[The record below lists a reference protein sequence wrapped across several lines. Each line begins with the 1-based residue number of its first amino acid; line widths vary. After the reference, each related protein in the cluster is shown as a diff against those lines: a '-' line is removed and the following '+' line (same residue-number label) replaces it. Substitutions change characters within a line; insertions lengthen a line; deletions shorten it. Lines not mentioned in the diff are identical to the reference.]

1 VCCARLPSVSEPDR
15 PVPPYGADGM
25 SRGEQGLDGLRTRAG
40 GAAPHE
46 LPRFVADAA
55 TSLGAL
61 EATIHLV
68 DLQQVS
74 LTPFLE
80 QFSGQPRQRP
90 TPLPID
96 STIAGR
102 AYQHDEVIVQPGANA
117 GSTATVWLP
126 LSDGAHRLG
135 VLSVVVPHSSAVAD
149 QDTPLSLLLRRL
161 AAIVSDLLALR
172 TQYGDAI
179 VSATR
184 STEVGLAAEI
194 QWGLLPPLTFESQ
207 QVAIAGLL
215 EPAYDV
221 AGDSIDYAVDPG
233 VARIAIFDG
242 MGHGLGSAQLAILSV
257 SAYRNARRSGHSLAA
272 TASAVDQA
280 VEAAFGGDAYSTSV
294 LAELDT
300 ETGHLTWVNAGHPE
314 PLLLRAG
321 QLVRCL
327 HVDPGLPFGI
337 GLHDTGS
344 AYEVGTDQL
353 EPGDHVLFY
362 TDGVVEGH
370 APGGEQFGVE
380 RLVDLLARNVAD
392 NLSAAESMRRVGR
405 ALIAHHAA
413 HLADD
418 ASMLLVQWPG
428 PAEDA

>member
-1 VCCARLPSVSEPDR
+1 MSEPDR
-15 PVPPYGADGM
+15 PEPPSGADGP
-25 SRGEQGLDGLRTRAG
+25 SVGEQGLDALLERAG

-46 LPRFVADAA
+46 LPGFVAEAAA
-55 TSLGAL
+55 TLGAP
-61 EATIHLV
+61 EAVIHLV

-74 LTPFLE
+74 LTPFPGP
-80 QFSGQPRQRP
+80 SSDNTSTRP
-90 TPLPID
+90 TPQPID

-102 AYQHDEVIVQPGANA
+102 VYQHDEVIVQPGPDAA
-117 GSTATVWLP
+117 STVTVWLP
-126 LSDGAHRLG
+126 LRDGANRLG
-135 VLSVVVPHSSAVAD
+135 VLSVVVPHYCAVAEP
-149 QDTPLSLLLRRL
+149 DTELSRLLRRL

-172 TQYGDAI
+172 RQYGDSI
-179 VSATR
+179 VGATR

-194 QWGLLPPLTFESQ
+194 QWGLLPPLTFESP
-207 QVAIAGLL
+207 QVASAGLL

-257 SAYRNARRSGHSLAA
+257 SAYRNARRSGRSLTA
-272 TASAVDQA
+272 TASAIDES
-280 VEAAFGGDAYSTSV
+280 VETAFGGDAYSTAV

-300 ETGHLTWVNAGHPE
+300 GTGHLTWVNAGHPE
-314 PLLLRAG
+314 PLLLRSG
-321 QLVRCL
+321 QLIRSL

-337 GLHDTGS
+337 GLHDTDHR
-344 AYEVGTDQL
+344 YEVGSDQL

-370 APGGEQFGVE
+370 SPDGEQFGVE

-392 NLSAAESMRRVGR
+392 SLSAAESMRRVGR

-428 PAEDA
+428 PPREAA

>member
-1 VCCARLPSVSEPDR
+1 MSEPDR
-15 PVPPYGADGM
+15 PEPPSGADGL
-25 SRGEQGLDGLRTRAG
+25 SLGERGLDALLERAG

-46 LPRFVADAA
+46 LPRFVTEAAA
-55 TSLGAL
+55 TLGAL
-61 EATIHLV
+61 EVMIHLV

-74 LTPFLE
+74 LTPFPE
-80 QFSGQPRQRP
+80 QASGQPRLRP

-96 STIAGR
+96 ATIAGR
-102 AYQHDEVIVQPGANA
+102 VYQHDEVIVQPGADA
-117 GSTATVWLP
+117 GSTVTVWLP
-126 LSDGAHRLG
+126 LRDGADRLG
-135 VLSVVVPHSSAVAD
+135 VLSVVVPHYSVVAEP
-149 QDTPLSLLLRRL
+149 DTELSLLLRRL
-161 AAIVSDLLALR
+161 AAIVSDLIALR
-172 TQYGDAI
+172 TKYGDAI
-179 VSATR
+179 VAARRT
-184 STEVGLAAEI
+184 TEVGLAAEI
-194 QWGLLPPLTFESQ
+194 QWGLLPPLTFESP

-242 MGHGLGSAQLAILSV
+242 MGHGLASAQLAILSV
-257 SAYRNARRSGHSLAA
+257 SAYRNARRSGCSLTA
-272 TASAVDQA
+272 TASAVDQC
-280 VEAAFGGDAYSTSV
+280 VEAAFGGDAYSTAV

-314 PLLLRAG
+314 PLLLRSG
-321 QLVRCL
+321 QLVRSL
-327 HVDPGLPFGI
+327 HVAPGLPFGI
-337 GLHDTGS
+337 GLHDADHCYG
-344 AYEVGTDQL
+344 VGTDQL

-370 APGGEQFGVE
+370 SPDGEQFGVE
-380 RLVDLLARNVAD
+380 RLVDLLARNVAES
-392 NLSAAESMRRVGR
+392 LSAAESMRRVGR

-428 PAEDA
+428 PLRDAG

>member
-1 VCCARLPSVSEPDR
+1 VSEPDR
-15 PVPPYGADGM
+15 PAPPSGAEGL
-25 SRGEQGLDGLRTRAG
+25 SPGEQGLDALLSRAG

-46 LPRFVADAA
+46 LPRFVTEAAA
-55 TSLGAL
+55 TGGAL
-61 EATIHLV
+61 EIVIHLV

-102 AYQHDEVIVQPGANA
+102 VYQHDEVIVQPGQDA
-117 GSTATVWLP
+117 GSPVTVWLP
-126 LSDGAHRLG
+126 LRDGADRLG
-135 VLSVVVPHSSAVAD
+135 VLSVVVPHHSTVAEP
-149 QDTPLSLLLRRL
+149 DTQLSQWLRRL

-172 TQYGDAI
+172 RQYGDAV

-184 STEVGLAAEI
+184 TTEVGLAAEI
-194 QWGLLPPLTFESQ
+194 QWGLLPPLTFESP

-242 MGHGLGSAQLAILSV
+242 MGHGLRSAQLAILSV
-257 SAYRNARRSGHSLAA
+257 SAYRNARRSGLSLAA

-280 VEAAFGGDAYSTSV
+280 VETAFGGDAYSTSV

-300 ETGHLTWVNAGHPE
+300 ETGHLTWINAGHPE

-321 QLVRCL
+321 QLIRCL

-344 AYEVGTDQL
+344 PYEVGADQL

-370 APGGEQFGVE
+370 APGGEQFGIE

-392 NLSAAESMRRVGR
+392 SLSAAESMRRVGR
-405 ALIAHHAA
+405 ALIAHHAS

-428 PAEDA
+428 PSHLE

>member
-1 VCCARLPSVSEPDR
+1 MSELDPAGPR
-15 PVPPYGADGM
+15 SADVVAAE
-25 SRGEQGLDGLRTRAG
+25 RALDGLLERAG
-40 GAAPHE
+40 DAAPHE
-46 LPRFVADAA
+46 LPRLVAEAVA
-55 TSLGAL
+55 TAGPL
-61 EATIHLV
+61 EAMIHLV

-80 QFSGQPRQRP
+80 HSSGQPRLRP

-96 STIAGR
+96 STVAGR
-102 AYQHDEVIVQPGANA
+102 VYQHAEVIVQTGPDA
-117 GSTATVWLP
+117 GSAATVWLP
-126 LSDGAHRLG
+126 LRDGADRLG
-135 VLSVVVPHSSAVAD
+135 VLSVTVPDPDEAAD
-149 QDTPLSLLLRRL
+149 ADAPLSRWLLRLAAVVSDLIALRRL
-161 AAIVSDLLALR
+161 
-172 TQYGDAI
+172 YGDSV

-184 STEVGLAAEI
+184 TTEVGLAAEI
-194 QWGLLPPLTFESQ
+194 QWGLLPPLTFESP

-257 SAYRNARRSGHSLAA
+257 SAYRNARRSGLSLAA
-272 TASAVDQA
+272 TASAVDEA
-280 VEAAFGGDAYSTSV
+280 VETAFGGDAYSTSV

-300 ETGHLTWVNAGHPE
+300 ETGHLTWINAGHPE

-321 QLVRCL
+321 QLIRCL

-337 GLHDTGS
+337 GLHDAGS
-344 AYEVGTDQL
+344 PYEVGADQL

-380 RLVDLLARNVAD
+380 RLVDLLARNVAES
-392 NLSAAESMRRVGR
+392 LSAAESMRRVGR
-405 ALIAHHAA
+405 ALMTHHAA

-418 ASMLLVQWPG
+418 ATMLLVQWPG
-428 PAEDA
+428 PTPDPQTE

>member
-1 VCCARLPSVSEPDR
+1 MSVPDR
-15 PVPPYGADGM
+15 PVPPTGVEGV
-25 SRGEQGLDGLRTRAG
+25 SLGERGLDALVEQAG

-46 LPRFVADAA
+46 LPRLVAEAA
-55 TSLGAL
+55 ASMGAL
-61 EATIHLV
+61 EVMIHLV
-68 DLQQVS
+68 DLQQVA
-74 LTPFLE
+74 LTPFPGP
-80 QFSGQPRQRP
+80 SVAGASTRP

-102 AYQHDEVIVQPGANA
+102 VYQHDEVIVQPGPDAA
-117 GSTATVWLP
+117 STVTVWLP
-126 LSDGAHRLG
+126 LRDGANRLG
-135 VLSVVVPHSSAVAD
+135 VLSVGVPHYSTVAEP
-149 QDTPLSLLLRRL
+149 DTQLSRLLRRL

-172 TQYGDAI
+172 TQYGDSI
-179 VSATR
+179 VAATR

-194 QWGLLPPLTFESQ
+194 QWGLLPPLTFESS
-207 QVAIAGLL
+207 QVAVAGLL

-257 SAYRNARRSGHSLAA
+257 SAYRNARRSGCSLTA
-272 TASAVDQA
+272 TAAAVDRA
-280 VEAAFGGDAYSTSV
+280 VEAAFGGDAYSTAV

-314 PLLLRAG
+314 PLLLRSG
-321 QLVRCL
+321 QLIRSL

-337 GLHDTGS
+337 GLNDTDHR
-344 AYEVGTDQL
+344 YEVGTDQL

-370 APGGEQFGVE
+370 SPDGEQFGVE

-428 PAEDA
+428 PSGDVA